1 MAPEIGPKSF
11 GTFEKQTTGQENK
24 GKEEGGGGG
33 VWKDFIATRARF
45 AIYAVMKHS
54 KSQ

>member
-33 VWKDFIATRARF
+33 GCGRIL
-45 AIYAVMKHS
+45 
-54 KSQ
+54 